1 MFKTLAAAFL
11 FVSVAQAAEITV
23 LDARASSLK
32 SSTAIRTSFQVDVG
46 NGNSGVAIVT
56 SRRTP
61 GPRENGFTYK
71 TKIVEVPELKL
82 EGSTLVA
89 YTNDGSVACGTLGT
103 SSVLKLP
110 VLKLS
115 GDCSIEVRK
124 ANGNVKVVIVTK

>member
-23 LDARASSLK
+23 LDARASTLR
-32 SSTAIRTSFQVDVG
+32 SSTQIRTSFQVDVG

-56 SRRTP
+56 TRRS
-61 GPRENGFTYK
+61 GPRDNGFATK

-89 YTNDGSVACGTLGT
+89 YTNEGSTVCGTLGT